1 MEQQDDL
8 RSTQSYYD
16 RFSPSYERERHH
28 GYHRLIDEL
37 ELELVRR
44 YGTGCDILEA
54 GCGTGLL
61 LAEAARAGRSAIGLD
76 LSRGMLGQA
85 RDRGLRVVQGSL
97 TTLPL
102 PDASVDLVYSM
113 KVLAHVPPIRE
124 AIAEL
129 ARVTR
134 PGGVEHLDW
143 ELRGPDTSIY
153 TRDPANYCTD
163 LHETTSGPADDFIAT
178 VCERAGA
185 IEAAAVVAGES
196 PAVVAARVTGVLVS
210 GAVRASVLARGH
222 DVSPSAINRATLS
235 WYQVSELR
243 RRELLEANRTGDFG
257 QLSA

>member
-1 MEQQDDL
+1 MNQDFDQQEGL

-37 ELELVRR
+37 ELDLVRR
-44 YGTGCDILEA
+44 YGTGRDILEA

-61 LAEAARAGRSAIGLD
+61 LADAARVGRSAIGLD
-76 LSRGMLGQA
+76 LSHGMLTQA

-102 PDASVDLVYSM
+102 PNACVDLVYSM

-134 PGGVEHLDW
+134 PGGHLLL
-143 ELRGPDTSIY
+143 EFYNPRSLRYLAKVLGGAAPIADGT
-153 TRDPANYCTD
+153 TD
-163 LHETTSGPADDFIAT
+163 
-178 VCERAGA
+178 
-185 IEAAAVVAGES
+185 
-196 PAVVAARVTGVLVS
+196 
-210 GAVRASVLARGH
+210 H
-222 DVSPSAINRATLS
+222 DVFTRYDRLDTARSYLPPDVEYVTMRGVRVVTPTSRVFNMPILS
-235 WYQVSELR
+235 GLFDKAERVACDLPFVR
-243 RRELLEANRTGDFG
+243 NFG
-257 QLSA
+257 GFLILVARKRMQ